1 MKSTH
6 KENIIAGYTKNLLA
20 IDERNVKSLVALGY
34 VTKNY
39 ENSLF
44 HMLIECIKHIEIFN
58 EEQTVNVT
66 NMINKVSLYG

>member
-1 MKSTH
+1 MKNTH

-20 IDERNVKSLVALGY
+20 IDERNVKSLAALGY
-34 VTKNY
+34 VIKNY

-44 HMLIECIKHIEIFN
+44 HILIECMKHIEIFN
-58 EEQTVNVT
+58 EEQTSNVI

>member
-1 MKSTH
+1 MTNTH

-34 VTKNY
+34 VTTNY
-39 ENSLF
+39 ENNLF
-44 HMLIECIKHIEIFN
+44 HMLIECMKHIEIFN
-58 EEQTVNVT
+58 EEQTTNVV

>member
-1 MKSTH
+1 MKNIH
-6 KENIIAGYTKNLLA
+6 KENIISGYTNNLLA

-34 VTKNY
+34 VTENY

-44 HMLIECIKHIEIFN
+44 HMLIECMKHIEIFN
-58 EEQTVNVT
+58 EEQTTNVI

>member
-1 MKSTH
+1 MTNKY

-20 IDERNVKSLVALGY
+20 IDERNIKSLLALGY
-34 VTKNY
+34 VTENY

-44 HMLIECIKHIEIFN
+44 HVLIECMKHIEIFN
-58 EEQTVNVT
+58 EEQTVNVV

>member
-1 MKSTH
+1 MTNIH
-6 KENIIAGYTKNLLA
+6 KENIIAGYINNLLA
-20 IDERNVKSLVALGY
+20 IDERNVKSLIAFGY
-34 VTKNY
+34 VAENY

-44 HMLIECIKHIEIFN
+44 HMLLECIKHIEIFN

>member
-1 MKSTH
+1 MKNNH

-20 IDERNVKSLVALGY
+20 IDERNVKSLIALGY
-34 VTKNY
+34 VNENY

-44 HMLIECIKHIEIFN
+44 HMLIECMKHIEIFN
-58 EEQTVNVT
+58 EEQTANVV

>member
-1 MKSTH
+1 MKNSY
-6 KENIIAGYTKNLLA
+6 KENIIAGYTNNLLA

-39 ENSLF
+39 ENNLF
-44 HMLIECIKHIEIFN
+44 HMLLECIKHIEIFN
-58 EEQTVNVT
+58 EEQTDNVI

>member
-1 MKSTH
+1 MTNTY

-20 IDERNVKSLVALGY
+20 IDERNIKSLIALGY
-34 VTKNY
+34 VTTNY

-44 HMLIECIKHIEIFN
+44 HMLIECIKYIEIFN

>member
-1 MKSTH
+1 MTNTH
-6 KENIIAGYTKNLLA
+6 KENVIAGYTKNFLA

-34 VTKNY
+34 ITKNY

-58 EEQTVNVT
+58 EEQTTNII

>member
-1 MKSTH
+1 MTNTH
-6 KENIIAGYTKNLLA
+6 KENIIAGYTNNLLA

-34 VTKNY
+34 VTTNY

-44 HMLIECIKHIEIFN
+44 HMLLECIKHIEIFN

>member
-1 MKSTH
+1 MTNIH
-6 KENIIAGYTKNLLA
+6 KENIIAGYTNNLLA
-20 IDERNVKSLVALGY
+20 IDERNVKSLIALGY
-34 VTKNY
+34 VTENY

-44 HMLIECIKHIEIFN
+44 HMLLECIKHIEIFN

>member
-1 MKSTH
+1 MTNTH

-20 IDERNVKSLVALGY
+20 IDERNIKSLIALGY
-34 VTKNY
+34 VTINY

-58 EEQTVNVT
+58 KEQIANVT

>member
-1 MKSTH
+1 MTNTH
-6 KENIIAGYTKNLLA
+6 KENIIAGYTNNLLA

-34 VTKNY
+34 VNKNY

-58 EEQTVNVT
+58 EEQTINVT

>member
-1 MKSTH
+1 MTNKY
-6 KENIIAGYTKNLLA
+6 KENIISGYTNNLLA
-20 IDERNVKSLVALGY
+20 IDERNIKSLIALGY
-34 VTKNY
+34 VTTNY

-58 EEQTVNVT
+58 EEQTTNIT

>member
-1 MKSTH
+1 MTNKY
-6 KENIIAGYTKNLLA
+6 KENIIAGYTNNLLA
-20 IDERNVKSLVALGY
+20 IDERNVKSLIALGY
-34 VTKNY
+34 VTTNY

-58 EEQTVNVT
+58 EEQTINIT

>member
-1 MKSTH
+1 MTNKY
-6 KENIIAGYTKNLLA
+6 KENIISGYTNNLLA
-20 IDERNVKSLVALGY
+20 IDERNVKSLIAFGY
-34 VTKNY
+34 VTTNY

-58 EEQTVNVT
+58 EEQTTNII

>member
-1 MKSTH
+1 MTNTH
-6 KENIIAGYTKNLLA
+6 KENIIAGYTNNLLA
-20 IDERNVKSLVALGY
+20 IDERNIKSLIALGY
-34 VTKNY
+34 VAENY

-58 EEQTVNVT
+58 EEQTANVT

>member
-1 MKSTH
+1 MTNTY
-6 KENIIAGYTKNLLA
+6 KENIIAGYTNNLLA
-20 IDERNVKSLVALGY
+20 IDERKVKSLIALGY
-34 VTKNY
+34 VTTNY

-44 HMLIECIKHIEIFN
+44 HILIECMKHIEIFN